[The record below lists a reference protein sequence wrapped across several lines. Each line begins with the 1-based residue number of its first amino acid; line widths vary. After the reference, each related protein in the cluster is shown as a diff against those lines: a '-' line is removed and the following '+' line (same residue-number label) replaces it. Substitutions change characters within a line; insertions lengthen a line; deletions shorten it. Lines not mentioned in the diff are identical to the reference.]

1 LQYYT
6 ERIKLAHEVWRTL
19 ETKAARQGEGYQ
31 RLRRAFNNAFGE
43 KAISLLNSN
52 KYIGGVYH
60 HRDHVGDPN
69 GRMPYEP
76 VPAAKQR
83 QALELL
89 KTYAFGPKAFDL
101 PPSLLN
107 KLASERNWD
116 FEGYLWRTQRLDYP
130 IHQQVVGLQR
140 ALLDRLFNPIVLARM
155 QDAEVKYAN
164 PRDAFTMADL
174 FEGVQEAVWSELKP
188 GATGTINSFRRAVQ
202 REHLKRQCNLVLR
215 PNPAMPEDAA
225 TLARYGL
232 TQLRGRIQQALGSGP
247 AMNTTTRAH
256 LQESAARID
265 ETLRAQQQRMVN

>member
-1 LQYYT
+1 
-6 ERIKLAHEVWRTL
+6 
-19 ETKAARQGEGYQ
+19 
-31 RLRRAFNNAFGE
+31 
-43 KAISLLNSN
+43 
-52 KYIGGVYH
+52 
-60 HRDHVGDPN
+60 
-69 GRMPYEP
+69 
-76 VPAAKQR
+76 
-83 QALELL
+83 
-89 KTYAFGPKAFDL
+89 
-101 PPSLLN
+101 
-107 KLASERNWD
+107 
-116 FEGYLWRTQRLDYP
+116 
-130 IHQQVVGLQR
+130 
-140 ALLDRLFNPIVLARM
+140 M